1 MYAVTFQKIKFTNG
15 TTVSHFGIFHSF
27 FLLLKQ
33 VFEHKK
39 VAKMGQLN
47 SKLSGPRVKSGALGP
62 MAQSKTLQV
71 LKLGGRQSLH
81 YQNL

>member
-1 MYAVTFQKIKFTNG
+1 MAPP
-15 TTVSHFGIFHSF
+15 FHILEYFILF
-27 FLLLKQ
+27 FYYLQ
-33 VFEHKK
+33 VFERRK

-81 YQNL
+81 YRNL